1 MQTQEPST
9 FQRISNWLKQSLFV
23 KLLSIGFIII
33 LLMIP
38 NSMIQSLIY
47 ERQQRQVEAIRE
59 VSNAWGAPQTIV
71 GPVLMVP
78 YNRWVEYADGKKSAV
93 QEIAHFLPLK
103 LEVEGD
109 ARHEIRKRSIFDV
122 ILYQADLTLKGV
134 FEQPDF
140 VNLHIDPRDV
150 LWDQAK
156 LSVGISGMTGIKSNI
171 NLDWAGTTLRME
183 SGTTSQKLLP
193 QGVSVEVPMRN
204 DGKQYAFA
212 IPLKINGSDYL
223 KLDPLGKE
231 TQVNLKSDWH
241 SPSFEGS
248 FLPDQREITPNG
260 FTARWT
266 ILDLNRNYPQSWLG
280 EDFKLG
286 ESTFGVR
293 FIQPVDEYAKNN
305 RSAKYA
311 ILVIGLTF
319 LIYFFFETM
328 RRFHIH
334 PFQYF
339 LIGLAISVFYLLLL
353 SLSEQIGFN
362 YAYLAASVATI
373 GLIVVYSASVLK
385 SIRLVIQLAL
395 MLSAIYGFIF
405 IILQL
410 EDYALLA
417 GSLGIFAALAAVM
430 YYSRKVDWYNLGDKG
445 DGIVE

>member
-1 MQTQEPST
+1 MQTQEPSS
-9 FQRISNWLKQSLFV
+9 FHRLSNWLKQSLFV
-23 KLLSIGFIII
+23 KLASIGFLIL

-38 NSMIQSLIY
+38 TSMIQSLIG
-47 ERQQRQVEAIRE
+47 ERQQRQEEAIRE
-59 VSNAWGAPQTIV
+59 VSSSWGAPQTII
-71 GPVLMVP
+71 GPVLTIP
-78 YNRWVEYADGKKSAV
+78 YNRWEEYESGKKRAV
-93 QEIAHFLPLK
+93 QEVAHFLPLR
-103 LEVEGD
+103 LEVDGN
-109 ARHEIRKRSIFDV
+109 AQHQVRQRGIFDV
-122 ILYQADLTLKGV
+122 ILYQSDLTLKGV

-140 VNLHIDPRDV
+140 ASLRVATQDV
-150 LWDQAK
+150 LWEQAK
-156 LSVGISGMTGIKSNI
+156 LSVGISGMTGIKSSI
-171 NLDWAGTTLRME
+171 NLNWAGTDLRME
-183 SGTTSQKLLP
+183 PGTAAPKLLRS
-193 QGVSVEVPMRN
+193 GVSIDVPMTR
-204 DGKQYAFA
+204 DGKQYVFSV
-212 IPLKINGSDYL
+212 PMKINGSAFL
-223 KLDPLGKE
+223 QFEPIGKE
-231 TQVNLKSDWH
+231 TQVRLKSDWN

-248 FLPDQREITPNG
+248 FLPDRRNITPNS
-260 FTARWT
+260 FDAQWT
-266 ILDLNRNYPQSWLG
+266 VLDLNRNYPQSWTG

-293 FIQPVDEYAKNN
+293 FIQPVDEYSKNN

-362 YAYLAASVATI
+362 LAYLTAAVATI
-373 GLIVVYSASVLK
+373 GLIVVYSASILK
-385 SIRLVIQLAL
+385 STRLVIQLAL

-430 YYSRKVDWYNLGDKG
+430 YYSRKVDWYHLGEKG